1 MITLA
6 FFCFSSV
13 SVFCVVF
20 DAKSTLSDA
29 FFWCLF
35 IRYGAIFWC
44 FANSPVLLDG
54 GHHREVVRFVK
65 MLRYPLV
72 SCRYPVFSVNACIYS
87 TLRPFL
93 CQHLE
98 GFAPNP
104 NLTCGAAGQAVKTQ
118 PPDPVAKCW
127 VGSKASRVKCTAS
140 PPLTPLH
147 LRESSKT
154 IEADGL
160 ETCQGLRSNRL
171 RPGLYRLE
179 ATQRSVVRV
188 QEVFPC
194 TPARGER
201 EGVGSAHGVGKT
213 LGGRAVGDSVP

>member
-1 MITLA
+1 MFLPCNHQWLHCNHQWLQLQSLIYDYIG

-20 DAKSTLSDA
+20 DAKKHPFGC

-35 IRYGAIFWC
+35 GFGTVLFLVLRRF
-44 FANSPVLLDG
+44 PVLLDG

-93 CQHLE
+93 CQHL
-98 GFAPNP
+98 GALPQTPASLAAPQ
-104 NLTCGAAGQAVKTQ
+104 GQAVKTQ

-147 LRESSKT
+147 LRE
-154 IEADGL
+154 
-160 ETCQGLRSNRL
+160 
-171 RPGLYRLE
+171 
-179 ATQRSVVRV
+179 
-188 QEVFPC
+188 
-194 TPARGER
+194 
-201 EGVGSAHGVGKT
+201 
-213 LGGRAVGDSVP
+213 